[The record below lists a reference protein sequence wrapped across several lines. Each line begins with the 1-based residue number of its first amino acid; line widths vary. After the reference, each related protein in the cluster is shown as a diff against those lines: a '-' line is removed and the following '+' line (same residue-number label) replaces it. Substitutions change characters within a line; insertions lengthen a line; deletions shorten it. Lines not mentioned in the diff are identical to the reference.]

1 MRTRQRLAI
10 AVFTCLAVLISG
22 TFAIRN
28 YNTHNYS
35 PSYFQNQKLKWLPC
49 NDIYECTSF
58 KVPVNYTHIDNH
70 VFTLQVIR
78 HLATDQKQLLG
89 SLFVNPGGPGGSALN
104 YAYNAD
110 NIVSKAI
117 YDKYDI
123 VGFDQRGVNQSDP
136 IRCLDDKAEDK
147 FLSSD
152 GKASNVEEVRV
163 LDAQAANFANKC
175 FLAAGVRLGHVST
188 LEGARDMDL
197 LRQLLHEQKLN
208 YLGKSYGTYLG
219 TLYAKLFPENVGR
232 MILDGAVDPNVSI
245 RDQNLVQAVG
255 FDSALNDY
263 LKSQNQYKLADVTRL
278 IEAAGRNRLKDSGN
292 RPLTQSL
299 LITALAESLYN
310 NLTGWPKLTKAL
322 TQARTQGKPDL
333 LLEIADTYNGRNPDG
348 TFRDNQNDISIMI
361 TCADW
366 IEKRSTSEIQAD
378 AINFAKAAPTFGP
391 FLAYSG
397 LTCHYWKSKPEA
409 PARKILINTKST
421 IVVIGITKDP
431 ATPYVWAKG
440 LTQALTNSILLT
452 YDGEGH
458 TGHNRGNS
466 CIDRQ
471 VDGYFLTGK
480 LPPRG
485 LICGASG
492 N

>member
-1 MRTRQRLAI
+1 M
-10 AVFTCLAVLISG
+10 AVLISG
-22 TFAIRN
+22 TFVTRIFSHQNLTPR
-28 YNTHNYS
+28 
-35 PSYFQNQKLKWLPC
+35 YFQNQKLNWVTC
-49 NDIYECTSF
+49 NGDYECTSF
-58 KVPVNYTHIDNH
+58 KVPVNYEHIDNQ

-78 HLATDQKQLLG
+78 HRAIDKNNSLG

-110 NIVSKAI
+110 NIVSKDI

-123 VGFDQRGVNQSDP
+123 IGFDQRGVNQSDP

-152 GKASNVEEVRV
+152 GKANSAQEVQV
-163 LDAQAANFANKC
+163 LDQEAISFAQKCAA
-175 FLAAGVRLGHVST
+175 AAGERLGHVST

-197 LRQLLHEQKLN
+197 LRHLIHEPKLN

-219 TLYAKLFPENVGR
+219 TLYAFLFPDKVGR
-232 MILDGAVDPNVSI
+232 MVLDGAVDPNVSI
-245 RDQNLVQAVG
+245 RDQNLVQATG

-263 LKSQNQYKLADVTRL
+263 LKSQNKFKLSDISKIIKDTGVEPLRKSK
-278 IEAAGRNRLKDSGN
+278 GRG
-292 RPLTQSL
+292 LTQAL
-299 LITALAESLYN
+299 LITAIAESLYN
-310 NLTGWPKLTKAL
+310 NETGWPNLTRAL
-322 TQARTQGKPDL
+322 EDVKNSGSPDL
-333 LLEIADTYNGRNPDG
+333 LLKIADTYNGRNSDG
-348 TFRDNQNDISIMI
+348 TFKDNQNDIGIMI
-361 TCADW
+361 NCADW
-366 IEKRSTSEIQAD
+366 VEERSISEIKAD
-378 AINFAKAAPTFGP
+378 ARNFTKSAPIFGP
-391 FLAYSG
+391 FLAYAG
-397 LTCHYWKSKPEA
+397 LTCSHWKTKPEL
-409 PARKILINTKST
+409 RSTKISVNTKSK

-431 ATPYVWAKG
+431 ATPYVWATG
-440 LTQALTNSILLT
+440 LVQALKNSTLLT

-480 LPPRG
+480 LPPKG
-485 LICGASG
+485 LICRASG

>member
-1 MRTRQRLAI
+1 MNFKRRTVIAI
-10 AVFTCLAVLISG
+10 ITCLAVLLSG
-22 TFAIRN
+22 TIAIRI
-28 YNTHNYS
+28 YKTQNYS
-35 PSYFQNQKLKWLPC
+35 PSYFKAQKLNWIAC
-49 NDIYECTSF
+49 NGNYECTSF
-58 KVPVNYTHIDNH
+58 KVPVDYARIDNQ

-78 HLATDQKQLLG
+78 HRATDKTHRYG

-123 VGFDQRGVNQSDP
+123 IGFDQRGVNQSDP
-136 IRCLDDKAEDK
+136 IRCLDDKAEDS

-152 GKASNVEEVRV
+152 GKANSAQEVAA
-163 LDAQAANFANKC
+163 LDAAARDFANKC
-175 FLAAGVRLGHVST
+175 STASGIRLGHVST

-197 LRQLLHEQKLN
+197 LRQLLHESKLN

-219 TLYAKLFPENVGR
+219 TLYAYLFPDKVGK
-232 MILDGAVDPNVSI
+232 MILDGAIDPNVSM
-245 RDQNLVQAVG
+245 RSQNLVQAIG
-255 FDSALNDY
+255 FDTALNDY
-263 LKSQNQYKLADVTRL
+263 LKSQTQFNLSDIRKLIQRVGSKPIKDPK
-278 IEAAGRNRLKDSGN
+278 GRA
-292 RPLTQSL
+292 LTQAL

-322 TQARTQGKPDL
+322 NQVKRNSNPDK
-333 LLEIADTYNGRNPDG
+333 LLELADIYNGRNSDG
-348 TFRDNQNDISIMI
+348 TFRDNQNDINIMI

-366 IEKRSTSEIQAD
+366 VEDRSTSEIQAD
-378 AINFAKAAPTFGP
+378 AVNFAKAAPTFGP

-397 LTCHYWKSKPEA
+397 LICHHWKTKPELLA
-409 PARKILINTKST
+409 SKISVST
-421 IVVIGITKDP
+421 NSKIIVIGVTRDP

-440 LTQALTNSILLT
+440 LTQALKNSILLT

-458 TGHNRGNS
+458 TGHNRGNT
-466 CIDRQ
+466 CIDAQ

-480 LPPRG
+480 LPPKG
-485 LICGASG
+485 LICRSNG